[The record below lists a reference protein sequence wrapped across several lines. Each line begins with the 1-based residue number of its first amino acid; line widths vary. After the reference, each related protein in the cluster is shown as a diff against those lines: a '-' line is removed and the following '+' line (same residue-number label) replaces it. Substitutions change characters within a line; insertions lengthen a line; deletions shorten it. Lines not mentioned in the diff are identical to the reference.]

1 MMKNDMSCKRHM
13 KRLLTIIV
21 CLIVLSLGWSADS
34 IFAASPKPS
43 DASMANNAFA
53 FDVFKKI
60 IQENKGKNIFF
71 SPYSISTAFTMT
83 YAGARGNTA
92 KEMAAVFH
100 LSPLGEDV
108 HKAFYALTDEIRK
121 SRKEGIQL
129 SVANALWS
137 QKGMEVREEFKGLIA
152 RYYAGEF
159 KEVDFR
165 LEPEKSK
172 MEIDLWVE
180 VNTVGKIKELFR
192 NISKDTGLIIASAI
206 YFKGDWASKFDKG
219 LTKKEPF
226 YVEPGKP
233 VDVQMMSKGSKFSS
247 FKMRNKE
254 FLYGEPNKDL
264 QILELPYKGDEL
276 SMIILLPRTHRGLK
290 VAEDILSP
298 AILNDWLS
306 ELSKREV
313 IVSLPKFKFTSVH
326 SLKEILKAMGI
337 SKAFKPYQ
345 ADFSGIFKRSEEY
358 VTDVTHKAY
367 IEVNEE
373 GTEAAAATAMGM
385 VQVSALP
392 PPPPVYFK
400 ADRPFIF
407 LIHHKPSN
415 AILFLGRVMGPNEY

>member
-1 MMKNDMSCKRHM
+1 MKNDMSYKIYM
-13 KRLLTIIV
+13 KRLLTIIA
-21 CLIVLSLGWSADS
+21 CLIVLSLGWPADS
-34 IFAASPKPS
+34 IFSAPPEPS

-71 SPYSISTAFTMT
+71 SPYSISTAFAMT

-100 LSPLGEDV
+100 LTPLGENV

-121 SRKEGIQL
+121 SSKEGIQL

-137 QKGMEVREEFKGLIA
+137 QKDREVREDFQGLIA

-172 MEIDLWVE
+172 REINRWVE
-180 VNTVGKIKELFR
+180 MNTAGKIKELVGD
-192 NISKDTGLIIASAI
+192 ISKDIRLIITSAI
-206 YFKGDWASKFDKG
+206 YFKGDWASQFDKK
-219 LTKKEPF
+219 LTKREPF
-226 YVEPGKP
+226 HVEPGKP
-233 VDVQMMSKGSKFSS
+233 VDVQMMSKGSNFSS
-247 FKMRNKE
+247 FARRNEE
-254 FLYGEPNKDL
+254 FFYGEPNKDL
-264 QILELPYKGDEL
+264 QILELPYKGGEL
-276 SMIILLPRTHRGLK
+276 SMVILLPRTHKGLEAAK
-290 VAEDILSP
+290 DILS
-298 AILNDWLS
+298 AATLNDWLS
-306 ELSKREV
+306 GLSSREV
-313 IVSLPKFKFTSVH
+313 IVSLPKFKFKSGYMLQETLGS
-326 SLKEILKAMGI
+326 MGM
-337 SKAFKPYQ
+337 SKAFNRDQ

-358 VTDVTHKAY
+358 MTDVTHKAY

-373 GTEAAAATAMGM
+373 GTEAVAATAIGM
-385 VQVSALP
+385 TRLSVT

-407 LIHHKPSN
+407 LILHKPSN
-415 AILFLGRVMGPNEY
+415 AILFLGRVMDPNE